1 MRDNSDFQVRF
12 EMSIVHKEIFVKVSF
27 KYHYK
32 PRKCLCVYLF

>member
-1 MRDNSDFQVRF
+1 MCNKSDFEERF
-12 EMSIVHKEIFVKVSF
+12 EMSIFHKEIFAKLSF